1 VAWVEGE
8 WQRPVMYFE
17 LELDAEEQRRRV
29 RDLAA
34 GLGKPIPENLCYL
47 SALGMPTRKAFTLA
61 RESCKRYGVRLLIV
75 DSLGPAM
82 LGEAEKAWDV
92 IGFHN
97 YYIAPFREAGVT
109 VVIIDH
115 QGKLQAGE
123 SYQQKTS
130 FGSVYKELLVR
141 SVIQVEARDRNREAG
156 TVTITLQPKKASF
169 GALRNPFAARLTFK
183 EEKITAEAVELDE
196 TELATEGTLN
206 ADDRVK
212 LALRCGPAYLE
223 TGRGFFEGVCG
234 RQNPQLTFRDPPPP
248 LHNSPIVRDSV
259 YFQRLRSRPGQRA
272 RSDASRRWGR
282 GCTSAT

>member
-1 VAWVEGE
+1 
-8 WQRPVMYFE
+8 
-17 LELDAEEQRRRV
+17 
-29 RDLAA
+29 
-34 GLGKPIPENLCYL
+34 
-47 SALGMPTRKAFTLA
+47 
-61 RESCKRYGVRLLIV
+61 
-75 DSLGPAM
+75 
-82 LGEAEKAWDV
+82 
-92 IGFHN
+92 
-97 YYIAPFREAGVT
+97 

-212 LALRCGPAYLE
+212 LALRSGPAYSDELANRTE
-223 TGRGFFEGVCG
+223 LALGTVQNSITRLKKRGGVEPTG
-234 RQNPQLTFRDPPPP
+234 DK
-248 LHNSPIVRDSV
+248 S
-259 YFQRLRSRPGQRA
+259 
-272 RSDASRRWGR
+272 
-282 GCTSAT
+282 